1 MRRNRNPRGEPLFA
15 LRAALLAPAAL
26 ATVLCTCSGDF
37 DRPRPLV
44 FGEDS
49 TFGVPLALVEPTQ
62 SQFPFTDAE
71 RRMRELAYPLLL
83 PPDGGGSWQLVP
95 VDLSYVAVMADQGPP
110 YDVKAYG
117 TLLMTATTRSEVE
130 RYARLIDTIADDMS
144 RIDRFNATAR
154 HVLNGDRER
163 LLNLSAVPRLTEAE
177 RHNARAR
184 VAENA
189 RIIKRVGVCL
199 RLRAAAYRYAAQRL
213 AIAVPSR
220 LLAEVDRKLA
230 TYEQRIYP
238 FDGIADAAP
247 LAGCT
252 SN

>member
-1 MRRNRNPRGEPLFA
+1 MSRGRQLRGERLFA
-15 LRAALLAPAAL
+15 LRAAPLVPAAL
-26 ATVLCTCSGDF
+26 ATLLCTCSGDF

-49 TFGVPLALVEPTQ
+49 TLGVPSALVEPTQ

-71 RRMRELAYPLLL
+71 GRMRELAYPLLL
-83 PPDGGGSWQLVP
+83 PPDGGGLWELVP

-117 TLLMTATTRSEVE
+117 TLLMTTTTRSEVE
-130 RYARLIDTIADDMS
+130 RYTQLIDIITDDMT
-144 RIDRFNATAR
+144 RIDHFNATAR
-154 HVLNGDRER
+154 HVLNDDRER
-163 LLNLSAVPRLTEAE
+163 MHNLSAVPGLTLAE

-189 RIIKRVGVCL
+189 RIVKRVGVCL

-220 LLAEVDRKLA
+220 LLLEVDRRLA
-230 TYEQRIYP
+230 TYERRIYP
-238 FDGIADAAP
+238 FEEVSDAAP
-247 LAGCT
+247 LVHK
-252 SN
+252 

>member
-1 MRRNRNPRGEPLFA
+1 MSRSRHPRGERLFA
-15 LRAALLAPAAL
+15 LRAAPLVPAAL
-26 ATVLCTCSGDF
+26 ATLLCTCSGDF

-49 TFGVPLALVEPTQ
+49 TLGVPSALVEPTQ

-71 RRMRELAYPLLL
+71 GRMRELAYPLLL
-83 PPDGGGSWQLVP
+83 PPDGGGLWELVP
-95 VDLSYVAVMADQGPP
+95 VDLSYVAVMADQAPP

-117 TLLMTATTRSEVE
+117 TLLMTTTTRSEVE
-130 RYARLIDTIADDMS
+130 RYTQLIDIITDDMT
-144 RIDRFNATAR
+144 RIDHFNATAR
-154 HVLNGDRER
+154 HVLNDDRER
-163 LLNLSAVPRLTEAE
+163 MHNLSAVPGLTQAE

-220 LLAEVDRKLA
+220 LLLEVDRRLA
-230 TYEQRIYP
+230 TYERRIYP
-238 FDGIADAAP
+238 FEEVSDAAP
-247 LAGCT
+247 LVHK
-252 SN
+252 